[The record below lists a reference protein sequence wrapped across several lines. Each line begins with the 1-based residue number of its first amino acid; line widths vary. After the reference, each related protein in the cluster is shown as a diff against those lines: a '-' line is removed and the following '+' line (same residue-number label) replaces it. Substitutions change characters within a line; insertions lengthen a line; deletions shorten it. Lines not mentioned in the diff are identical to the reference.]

1 MMSDL
6 VSTQAR
12 AVSSRLRLEL
22 IQAATALDMEREVR
36 REVRERGLPGEH

>member
-22 IQAATALDMEREVR
+22 MQAVTALYREREVR
-36 REVRERGLPGEH
+36 RE